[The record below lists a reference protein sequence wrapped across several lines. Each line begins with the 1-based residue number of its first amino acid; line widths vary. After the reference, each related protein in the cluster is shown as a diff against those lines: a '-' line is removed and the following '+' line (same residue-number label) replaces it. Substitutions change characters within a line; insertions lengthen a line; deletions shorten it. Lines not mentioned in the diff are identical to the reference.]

1 MKRQRG
7 ASGIFVAVVLVLV
20 AAGII
25 VALMFTG
32 VSGKGDRGRQVAGSM
47 TVVQTA
53 LRVFAT
59 GNGRLPCPANP
70 NLTTGLESAGAAG
83 ACNFPAGTIPW
94 ATLGL
99 RVDDAVDPWGEVL
112 SYRVFAGSTGF
123 TRTNGASMVN
133 CTTDNT
139 ATGPLVGS
147 NCDSAYNTPEA
158 SWLAGKGLKVN
169 DFGAV
174 VTDAAYVLISHGASG
189 LGGYTSA
196 GQQKTPLP
204 ASADELS
211 NLSGVATT
219 TYVAKAASAETVAA
233 DDPAHFDDIV
243 AYAKIGDLVRAAG
256 LGGRL
261 WAGMPAGPG
270 IGSTRLSAANI
281 QAAMGSATPPVTGSL
296 GVSSIDFGYATVTGG
311 NSGGAANLTYNSNN
325 GGGIGVTT
333 GQLQSFNN
341 EFLTIALDGPA
352 GWFSFAAFNLN
363 EAVVFGVTRI
373 EQVKLTF
380 SLAGTTV
387 ATKTVQACNFSP
399 KLYSFSIDVATLF
412 GTEFDTVEVRPVT
425 ATPLGNTSFYLSE
438 FDTCASG
445 STSCPTGTGSAD
457 PTTICP

>member
-1 MKRQRG
+1 MRTERG
-7 ASGIFVAVVLVLV
+7 ASGIFVAVVLLLV

-25 VALMFTG
+25 VALSFTG
-32 VSGKGDRGRQVAGSM
+32 VTAKGDRGRQVAASM
-47 TVVQTA
+47 GVVQTA

-59 GNGRLPCPANP
+59 GNNRLPCPADP
-70 NLTTGLESAGAAG
+70 NSTNGLESAGAAG

-112 SYRVFAGSTGF
+112 SYRVFAGATGL
-123 TRTNGASMVN
+123 TRTNGATMTN
-133 CTTDNT
+133 CTTDPA
-139 ATGPLVGS
+139 ATGPLVGG

-158 SWLAGKGLKVN
+158 AWLAGKGLRVN
-169 DFGAV
+169 DFGNV
-174 VTDAAYVLISHGASG
+174 VTDAAYVVLSHGASG
-189 LGGYTSA
+189 LGGFTPA

-211 NLSGVATT
+211 NLSGLATT
-219 TYVAKAASAETVAA
+219 TYVARAASAETVGAE
-233 DDPAHFDDIV
+233 DPAHFDDLV
-243 AYAKIGDLVRAAG
+243 AYARIVDLVRAAG

-270 IGSTRLSAANI
+270 IGSTRLDAGTI
-281 QAAMGSATPPVTGSL
+281 QAAMGSSTPPTTGSL

-311 NSGGAANLTYNSNN
+311 NAGGAANITYNSNN

-333 GQLQSFNN
+333 GQLQSSQN

-352 GWFSFAAFNLN
+352 GWFAFSAFNLN

-380 SLAGTTV
+380 SLAGAPV
-387 ATKTVQACNFSP
+387 AVKTVQACNFAP
-399 KLYSFSIDVATLF
+399 KLYSFSVNVATLF

-425 ATPLGNTSFYLSE
+425 ATPSGNTAFYLSE
-438 FDTCASG
+438 FDTCPSGAASCV
-445 STSCPTGTGSAD
+445 SSIAIID

>member
-1 MKRQRG
+1 M
-7 ASGIFVAVVLVLV
+7 AVVLILV

-25 VALMFTG
+25 AALAF
-32 VSGKGDRGRQVAGSM
+32 SGAASKTDRGRQAVGSIA
-47 TVVQTA
+47 VVQAA
-53 LRVFAT
+53 LRVFVT
-59 GNGRLPCPANP
+59 GNNRLPCPANP

-83 ACNFPAGTIPW
+83 ICNFPAGTIPW

-112 SYRVFAGSTGF
+112 SYRVFAGATGF
-123 TRTNGASMVN
+123 TRTNGTSMVN
-133 CTTDNT
+133 CTTDTT
-139 ATGPLVGS
+139 ATGPLVGG
-147 NCDSAYNTPEA
+147 NCDSAYNTQEA
-158 SWLAGKGLKVN
+158 TWLAGKGLSVN
-169 DFGAV
+169 DFGTA
-174 VTDAAYVLISHGASG
+174 VTDAAYILVSHGVSG
-189 LGGYTSA
+189 LGGFTPA
-196 GQQKTPLP
+196 GQQKVPLP

-211 NLSGVATT
+211 NLSGLATT
-219 TYVAKAASAETVAA
+219 TYVAKAASAEGVAA

-270 IGSTRLSAANI
+270 VGSTRLSAANI
-281 QAAMGSATPPVTGSL
+281 QAAMGSATPPVNGSL
-296 GVSSIDFGYATVTGG
+296 GTTSIDFGYARITGG
-311 NSGGAANLTYNSNN
+311 NASGAANITYNSTN

-333 GQLQSFNN
+333 GQLQSQNN

-352 GWFSFAAFNLN
+352 GWFAFAAFNLN
-363 EAVVFGVTRI
+363 ESVVGGVTRK

-399 KLYSFSIDVATLF
+399 KLYSFSIDVATQF
-412 GTEFDTVEVRPVT
+412 ATEFDTVEVRPVT
-425 ATPLGNTSFYLSE
+425 ATPTGNTQFYLSE